1 MKSQRWRQRILE
13 TTRGQILSLLR
24 VESRTVNELAAA
36 LELTDNAV
44 RAHLISL
51 ERDGLIQQ
59 EGSRPGLRK
68 PHAAYGLTSDAEQ
81 IFPKA
86 YGVVLNHLISS
97 ISKRLSL
104 RELRASMRE
113 VGRTLAREQVDQ
125 SRLKSRQDRLVA
137 AQDLVKKI
145 GGAAAIHET
154 NGQILIRGKS
164 CPLAATTAGHP
175 EACLIIEGL
184 LTEIIGG
191 PVKQRCTLGSSPSC
205 CFELG

>member
-81 IFPKA
+81 IFPRA

-113 VGRTLAREQVDQ
+113 VGRTLAKEHVDQ
-125 SRLKSRQDRLVA
+125 SRLKSRHDRLVA
-137 AQDLVKKI
+137 AQDLIKKI
-145 GGAAAIHET
+145 GGAAAVHET
-154 NGQILIRGKS
+154 NGQTLIRGKS
-164 CPLAATTAGHP
+164 CPLAATTANHP
-175 EACLIIEGL
+175 GACLIIEGL
-184 LTEIIGG
+184 LTEIIDG
-191 PVKQRCTLGSSPSC
+191 PVKQRCSFGSSPSC